1 MFAPASKFVNMHD
14 ELRNKHK
21 FGVLIFILFV
31 YSALCILSVYQLS
44 LQGSH
49 HLLHTASASE
59 IWSSKNEKDIEAV
72 SWEALPSIPMVSQ
85 EAKQPAQLVWIGLQ

>member
-31 YSALCILSVYQLS
+31 YSALCILSV
-44 LQGSH
+44 
-49 HLLHTASASE
+49 
-59 IWSSKNEKDIEAV
+59 
-72 SWEALPSIPMVSQ
+72 
-85 EAKQPAQLVWIGLQ
+85 